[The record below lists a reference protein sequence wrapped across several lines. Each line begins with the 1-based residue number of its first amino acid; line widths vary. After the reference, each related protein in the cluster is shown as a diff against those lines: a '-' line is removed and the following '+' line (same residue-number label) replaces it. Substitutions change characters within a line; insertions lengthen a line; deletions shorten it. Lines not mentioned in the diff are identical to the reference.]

1 MRSQREGAKG
11 SERERERERDE
22 NEIKR
27 EVKTLTIAKL
37 RIYSGLFILN
47 DAHDVHHDVHH
58 SVGLL
63 CSYLRCS

>member
-1 MRSQREGAKG
+1 MIPWPILTIFGFAKIGPKRVLMRSQREGAKG

-37 RIYSGLFILN
+37 RIWI
-47 DAHDVHHDVHH
+47 VH
-58 SVGLL
+58 S
-63 CSYLRCS
+63 